1 MNEPT
6 NLYAALVAIGIAPD
20 DATRIANADRPDLE
34 AAIVA
39 AARKLRQVQR
49 ALDAL
54 EDGIATFRRKIEERP
69 VRKTAVIAAQGGQTQ
84 YTVRRHHVAQGDKKQ
99 RDKKMRDAVSALTAV
114 IERSN
119 DLTTLLLEHGEAFH
133 EFLDTL

>member
-1 MNEPT
+1 MTEPT
-6 NLYAALVAIGIAPD
+6 NLYAALVAIGVAPD
-20 DATRIANADRPDLE
+20 DAKRIANAGQPDLE

-39 AARKLRQVQR
+39 AARKFRQVQR

-69 VRKTAVIAAQGGQTQ
+69 VRTAVIAAQGGQTHD
-84 YTVRRHHVAQGDKKQ
+84 TMRRHHIAQ
-99 RDKKMRDAVSALTAV
+99 RNKKMRDAVSALNAV

-119 DLTTLLLEHGEAFH
+119 DLTTLLLEHGDAFH
-133 EFLDTL
+133 EFLDSL